1 MSDTHDEGDEGALDV
16 GPGPLLGENNDS
28 SRSSRR
34 ARKATVKLTGYR
46 LLNMATIF
54 TFGMVKAILTY
65 LGQSAAPT
73 TIDWI
78 AGVVLTIAYVIDF
91 KAISFIRS

>member
-1 MSDTHDEGDEGALDV
+1 M
-16 GPGPLLGENNDS
+16 
-28 SRSSRR
+28 
-34 ARKATVKLTGYR
+34 
-46 LLNMATIF
+46 LNMATIF
-54 TFGMVKAILTY
+54 TFGMVKAVLTY